1 MQNMAYFLVVRILI
15 LPSVADRESRY
26 LDDLIVRIISI
37 VAQIVSFVNKYWYY
51 NH

>member
-26 LDDLIVRIISI
+26 LDDLIVRIAPII
-37 VAQIVSFVNKYWYY
+37 AQILYFINRWERY